1 MYGDAAVI
9 VMATVVTCLLLIG
22 LVTLARDFQDRDK

>member
-1 MYGDAAVI
+1 MYEDAPVI

-22 LVTLARDFQDRDK
+22 LVTLARDFQDKDK

>member
-9 VMATVVTCLLLIG
+9 IMAAVVTCLLLIG
-22 LVTLARDFQDRDK
+22 LVTLARDFQDKDK

>member
-9 VMATVVTCLLLIG
+9 IMATVLTCLLLIG
-22 LVTLARDFQDRDK
+22 LVTLARNFQDKQK